1 MQYTYNIQSSRA
13 STRENRMEHTLT
25 QAPFRLEAD
34 EGAKEIGEAE
44 AQDIRA
50 REQKVGNYLI
60 HLLFGLI
67 FNR

>member
-1 MQYTYNIQSSRA
+1 
-13 STRENRMEHTLT
+13 MEHTLT